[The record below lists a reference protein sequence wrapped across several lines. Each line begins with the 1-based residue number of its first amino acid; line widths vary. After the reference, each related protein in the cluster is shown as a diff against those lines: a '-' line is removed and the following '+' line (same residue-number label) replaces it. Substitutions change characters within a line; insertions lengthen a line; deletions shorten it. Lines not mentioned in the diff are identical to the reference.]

1 MRSTLAT
8 ALLLFASRLGAEP
21 SLGYYRY
28 PALHGDVIVFA
39 AEGDLWRVSRT
50 GGVATRLTSH
60 PGDESSPA
68 ISPDGTTLAFSAA
81 YEGPKEVYT
90 MPLAG
95 GPPVRRTFDGGGATV
110 VGFAPDGALLY
121 TTWRF
126 STLPDSELVRLDLR
140 TGQQALVPLA
150 QAADGSYTPD
160 GRTLFFTRLP
170 FQGSHTRRYRGGTA
184 QNIWKLEQGAAEAVP
199 LTADY
204 AGTSKEP
211 RWWKGRVYFLSD
223 RDGTMNLWSMDE
235 VGHDLRQHTHH
246 AGWDAD
252 ALSLYEGQIV
262 YRLGADLR
270 LYDTGSAADVGLEVR
285 LSSDFDQARE
295 AWVKK
300 PMDYVSSIALSAK
313 GDRVALTARG
323 QVFVA
328 PVKQGRLVEVT
339 RRPRVRYRRATFLP
353 DGRGLLALSDE
364 SGEVEIWRLPANGV
378 GAADQLTHD
387 GKILRWEAV
396 PSPDGKWIA
405 HHDKDRQLWLWNVDK
420 KTQARIATSR
430 GGDFRDLAWSPD
442 SRWLAYTATAANNF
456 GQVFLYRLDGGTT
469 TAVTTDRFDSANAT
483 WSPDGEWL
491 YFLSDR
497 NLKTLGSPWGPRQQ
511 DPFFPSPTEV
521 YAVALKKGGRFPFQ
535 AADELHPEEPKKD
548 EGAKSDGDAK
558 AGADAKAKAA
568 KAKGETATPPK
579 PVVVDLEGLASR
591 LYKVPVPAGRY
602 ESLATDGQRLFWLSL
617 ENTLDAKP
625 KLRALA
631 IGREKPDVKT
641 VMEGIAG
648 YLLSADGKKLLVRKE
663 GSNDLYVFDSADK
676 APDKLEESKVDLSRW
691 TFTFDPRE
699 QWHQMFVEAWR
710 LERDYFYDRGMHGL
724 DWPAI
729 REKYRPLVDRVASRD
744 ELSDLL
750 AQMVS
755 ELSALHTFVGGGDLR
770 KGPEEIEV
778 GSLGAELELNA
789 AAGGWRV
796 NRIYAADPDFPS
808 RLSPLQQAGAG
819 IEVGDVIESVNG
831 VATLSVPD
839 PSALLRNQ
847 ADRQVLLHVKPK
859 SGQARD
865 VIVVAMTAKEA
876 QNLRYDDWELSRRR
890 RVEEAGKGTLGYVH
904 LRAMGGDNFA
914 EWARD
919 YYPVFRRQGLIIDV
933 RHNQGGN
940 IDSWILGK
948 LLRKAWFY
956 WQDRVGDP
964 FWNMQYA
971 FRGHMVVLVDQ
982 WTASDGEAFAEG
994 FRRLGLGKVLGMRT
1008 WGGEIWLSG
1017 SNVLVDNGIAT
1028 AAEFGVYGPEG
1039 RWLIEGHGVDP
1050 DIVVENLPRATFD
1063 GKDEQ
1068 LDAAVRYLEEKIRT
1082 EPVKDLPPPA
1092 FPRRAVAP

>member
-1 MRSTLAT
+1 
-8 ALLLFASRLGAEP
+8 
-21 SLGYYRY
+21 
-28 PALHGDVIVFA
+28 
-39 AEGDLWRVSRT
+39 
-50 GGVATRLTSH
+50 
-60 PGDESSPA
+60 
-68 ISPDGTTLAFSAA
+68 
-81 YEGPKEVYT
+81 
-90 MPLAG
+90 
-95 GPPVRRTFDGGGATV
+95 V
-110 VGFAPDGALLY
+110 V
-121 TTWRF
+121 
-126 STLPDSELVRLDLR
+126 
-140 TGQQALVPLA
+140 
-150 QAADGSYTPD
+150 D
-160 GRTLFFTRLP
+160 GR
-170 FQGSHTRRYRGGTA
+170 G
-184 QNIWKLEQGAAEAVP
+184 
-199 LTADY
+199 
-204 AGTSKEP
+204 
-211 RWWKGRVYFLSD
+211 
-223 RDGTMNLWSMDE
+223 
-235 VGHDLRQHTHH
+235 GHDLRQHTHH

-378 GAADQLTHD
+378 GAPDQLTHD

-420 KTQARIATSR
+420 KTQAQIATSR

-456 GQVFLYRLDGGTT
+456 GQVFLYRVDGGTT

-548 EGAKSDGDAK
+548 EVPRP
-558 AGADAKAKAA
+558 
-568 KAKGETATPPK
+568 TATRRQGRTRRPKPPRRRERRLRPPK
-579 PVVVDLEGLASR
+579 AVVVDVEGLASR
-591 LYKVPVPAGRY
+591 LYKVPIPAGRY

-648 YLLSADGKKLLVRKE
+648 YQLSADGKKLLVRKE

-676 APDKLEESKVDLSRW
+676 GAGQAGGVEGRPIPLDLHLRPQGAVATRCSWKRGVSSA
-691 TFTFDPRE
+691 TI
-699 QWHQMFVEAWR
+699 
-710 LERDYFYDRGMHGL
+710 FYDRGMHGL

-770 KGPEEIEV
+770 KGQEEIEV

-819 IEVGDVIESVNG
+819 VEAGDVIESVNG
-831 VATLSVPD
+831 VATLSLPD

-847 ADRQVLLHVKPK
+847 AGRQVLLHVKPK
-859 SGQARD
+859 SGPARD
-865 VIVVAMTAKEA
+865 VIVVAMTAAEA

-904 LRAMGGDNFA
+904 LRAMGGDNFT

-971 FRGHMVVLVDQ
+971 FRGHMVVSRGPVD
-982 WTASDGEAFAEG
+982 GLG
-994 FRRLGLGKVLGMRT
+994 RGGLCRRLPAARPRQGPGDAHLGR
-1008 WGGEIWLSG
+1008 
-1017 SNVLVDNGIAT
+1017 
-1028 AAEFGVYGPEG
+1028 
-1039 RWLIEGHGVDP
+1039 
-1050 DIVVENLPRATFD
+1050 
-1063 GKDEQ
+1063 
-1068 LDAAVRYLEEKIRT
+1068 
-1082 EPVKDLPPPA
+1082 
-1092 FPRRAVAP
+1092 